1 LSIAAGEV
9 YWAVVPYTPQ
19 APFQVFVKDKPP
31 VEVAEAKTIVEGLR
45 KGGDAEL
52 RFVVEA
58 KARPVLLLS
67 DHVDPRT
74 GDLFGLR
81 LVRLGSLDEDE
92 AQHVREQ
99 RDPGL
104 FHLKGER
111 FPGLDEESAAMISA
125 PIRIHESAV
134 HLTEPLGRLDQNEMR
149 VLAERFVTYWEFD
162 LHQLLIGKIR
172 ELLRKRESSS

>member
-1 LSIAAGEV
+1 LSLAPGEV

-31 VEVAEAKTIVEGLR
+31 VEVPDAKTIISGLR

-67 DHVDPRT
+67 DRVDPQT

-81 LVRLGSLDEDE
+81 LARLETLDEEE
-92 AQHVREQ
+92 AQRVRDQ
-99 RDPGL
+99 REPGL
-104 FHLKGER
+104 FHLRRER
-111 FPGLDEESAAMISA
+111 FPDLAEDSAAMISA
-125 PIRIHESAV
+125 PIRLHESAID
-134 HLTEPLGRLDQNEMR
+134 LSKPLGRLDQNEMR
-149 VLAERFVTYWEFD
+149 VLAERFVTYWQFD
-162 LHQLLIGKIR
+162 LHQLLVAKIK
-172 ELLRKRESSS
+172 ELLRKRESGQ

>member
-1 LSIAAGEV
+1 MTIAAGEV

-31 VEVAEAKTIVEGLR
+31 VAVPDAGTIVEGLR

-67 DHVDPRT
+67 DRVDSRT

-81 LVRLGSLDEDE
+81 LVRLASLEEE
-92 AQHVREQ
+92 AAQRIREQ
-99 RDPGL
+99 REPGL
-104 FHLKGER
+104 FHLKPER
-111 FPGLDEESAAMISA
+111 FPDLEEESAATISA
-125 PIRIHESAV
+125 PIRLHESAV
-134 HLTEPLGRLDQNEMR
+134 HLTQALGRLDQNEMR

-172 ELLRKRESSS
+172 ELLRKRES